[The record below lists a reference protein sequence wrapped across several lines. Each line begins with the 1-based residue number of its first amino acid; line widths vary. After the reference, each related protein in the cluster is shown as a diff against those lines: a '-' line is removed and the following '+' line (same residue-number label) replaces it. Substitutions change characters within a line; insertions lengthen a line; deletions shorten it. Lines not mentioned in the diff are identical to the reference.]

1 MKRLTKQWGKDNA
14 NCVATELD
22 YLLIDLRDNE
32 FFALE
37 RIIRKLAYYEDLEER
52 IYSIFEDITIEMIV
66 CEIESEHNKSIETI
80 LSLCKKLK
88 EMTK

>member
-1 MKRLTKQWGKDNA
+1 MERLTK
-14 NCVATELD
+14 
-22 YLLIDLRDNE
+22 IDECGDIYASNKYE
-32 FFALE
+32 YMDCDDWNYMALK
-37 RIIRKLAYYEDLEER
+37 KLAYYEDLEER

-66 CEIESEHNKSIETI
+66 GEIESEHNKSIETI

>member
-1 MKRLTKQWGKDNA
+1 MNRLTKQWGKDNA

-37 RIIRKLAYYEDLEER
+37 RIVRKLAYYEDLEER

-66 CEIESEHNKSIETI
+66 DEIESEHNKSIETI

-88 EMTK
+88 EME